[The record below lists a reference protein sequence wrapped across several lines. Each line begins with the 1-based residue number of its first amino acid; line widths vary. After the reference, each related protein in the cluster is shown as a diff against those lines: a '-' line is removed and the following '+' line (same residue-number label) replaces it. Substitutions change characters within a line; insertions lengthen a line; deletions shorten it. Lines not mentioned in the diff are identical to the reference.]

1 MGKEKNYCRILWRYK
16 FISLYV
22 ILKIFTILS
31 ISCEPQLVRQYLL
44 PAPNIRSNFTYILL
58 FTVLSA
64 LIFKL
69 VNCLVIFYIEL
80 VKVEITRFVQLVI
93 LRLLLIL
100 PIHVDFTSCK
110 VDISNMICEHQIDR
124 LEILN
129 SAETRVL
136 DNQVWHMSQ
145 LSFTHWV

>member
-1 MGKEKNYCRILWRYK
+1 MNHNSSVNIFFQPQIFDLIL
-16 FISLYV
+16 L
-22 ILKIFTILS
+22 
-31 ISCEPQLVRQYLL
+31 C
-44 PAPNIRSNFTYILL
+44 TYILL

-136 DNQVWHMSQ
+136 DNQV
-145 LSFTHWV
+145 